1 MSVTLTDE
9 LQGELPGGPGFEPQ
23 AHVLVVDDDARIR
36 ELLRRFLLRHGYLV
50 TAARDAAHAERLL
63 ENLSFDMLVLDVM
76 MPGEDGVSFARRMRA
91 RIEAPILL
99 LTAKAET
106 EERIEGLE
114 AGADDYLAKP
124 FEPRE
129 LLLRIAA
136 VLRRAAPP
144 VEPPEKP
151 KVLMLGDIQY
161 DLVRGALERGS
172 ELIRLTSSEKALM
185 RVFALQPNEPVSRTR
200 LAEELGGTTG
210 EVQERAVDV
219 QITRLRRKIETDPKS
234 PRYLQTVRG
243 EGYMLTPD

>member
-9 LQGELPGGPGFEPQ
+9 LQGGLPGGPGFEPQ

-63 ENLSFDMLVLDVM
+63 ENLAFDMLVLDVM

-124 FEPRE
+124 
-129 LLLRIAA
+129 
-136 VLRRAAPP
+136 
-144 VEPPEKP
+144 
-151 KVLMLGDIQY
+151 
-161 DLVRGALERGS
+161 
-172 ELIRLTSSEKALM
+172 
-185 RVFALQPNEPVSRTR
+185 
-200 LAEELGGTTG
+200 
-210 EVQERAVDV
+210 
-219 QITRLRRKIETDPKS
+219 
-234 PRYLQTVRG
+234 
-243 EGYMLTPD
+243 